1 MVQFLYSE
9 VQGLKSHM
17 MRVDFLLPQ
26 ETVCVVCYEQFLLHN
41 ESVLPVVDD
50 VITASRFLLNEESL
64 SMEYW
69 TMPKP

>member
-1 MVQFLYSE
+1 M
-9 VQGLKSHM
+9 
-17 MRVDFLLPQ
+17 DFLLPQ

-64 SMEYW
+64 SMESW
-69 TMPKP
+69 TMPEPDFGTAV

>member
-1 MVQFLYSE
+1 MKPLNFSVSGSVLR
-9 VQGLKSHM
+9 KSHIA
-17 MRVDFLLPQ
+17 RVDFLLPQ
-26 ETVCVVCYEQFLLHN
+26 ESFCVVCY
-41 ESVLPVVDD
+41 VLPMVDD